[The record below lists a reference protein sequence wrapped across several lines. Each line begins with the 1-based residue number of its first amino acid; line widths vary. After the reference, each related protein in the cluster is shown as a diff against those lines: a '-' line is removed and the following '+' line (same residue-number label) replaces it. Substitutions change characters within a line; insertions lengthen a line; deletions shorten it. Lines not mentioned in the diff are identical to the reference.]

1 MQRRDRIGSLGEVSP
16 EAAFD
21 ITETRREE
29 DQHLGHAE
37 AKNTLQLE

>member
-1 MQRRDRIGSLGEVSP
+1 MKLCKKYCLLEVGQIDQIGSLGEVSP

-29 DQHLGHAE
+29 VEH
-37 AKNTLQLE
+37 